1 MRWAPP
7 CHPRLGYDSKGLAW
21 KSRGKGGMQGSI
33 ARKTLAGLPAEV
45 HTWKLGERSNN
56 LWALTWDRILYMIGL
71 FAEDGFSDA
80 EIANVQSAFKLVD

>member
-1 MRWAPP
+1 MGASLSPALGI
-7 CHPRLGYDSKGLAW
+7 RLQ
-21 KSRGKGGMQGSI
+21 R
-33 ARKTLAGLPAEV
+33 AGLEV
-45 HTWKLGERSNN
+45 AWQGRHAGQHRKEDACGSTGGSHTWKLGERSNN